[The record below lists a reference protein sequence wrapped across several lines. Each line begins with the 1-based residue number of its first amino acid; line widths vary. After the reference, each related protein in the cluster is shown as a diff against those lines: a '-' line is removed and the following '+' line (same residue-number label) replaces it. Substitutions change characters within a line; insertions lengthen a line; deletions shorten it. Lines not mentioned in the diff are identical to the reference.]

1 MATVAD
7 LQIDV
12 AALAGKL
19 EEIAVMVA
27 ILRASQSGGISEL
40 ELDAVR
46 AAIIALSVRADEILA

>member
-7 LQIDV
+7 LQIDI